1 MLNYQNW
8 LNSQAQ
14 QTTQRMIAVKLNP
27 LLNGNSVFRY
37 FSTHPLKDT
46 VANITYNATITNQFT
61 VTESIDPYTNTAS
74 ISYGEIE
81 LDNSITGFATLDDFL
96 YSTYVWRNRPIQVY
110 VGSAPASG
118 ETSSFADDFELIF
131 DGIIEDIDSRSRF
144 TLSLKVRDK
153 FEKLNISVSESLL
166 GNYVPSDLAATFPS
180 YVNPNAG
187 ALKPLCYGEP
197 FNVTPLQTFA
207 PALEYMVSADPIE
220 SIIEVR
226 DNGIPVQF
234 DTNTQN
240 AAIPAGSFR
249 LKTSPVGVVTCS
261 VQGIKQKIQDDG
273 SIVASSF
280 DPSASNTILN
290 IVTSKAGL
298 TGFFNTTEFPTTN
311 SNPSFATA
319 KSVGVYVKERQN
331 LLQLCQELAKSC
343 GTILLATRLGTL
355 KLVLPYSLS
364 SIKATVTESRILL
377 NSLQLSGRPEIIAG
391 IKLGYAKNWTPQQ
404 ALTTDI
410 PQEHKDSYATEWYEY
425 SQSNDT
431 VKTRYG
437 VTKEPELEGTY
448 LVASTEISGV
458 GSGIMLTRS
467 QQRNKFKFVGTAELL
482 NVAVGDWVDFS
493 FTSTSTAS
501 TKLGLNGKIGLVIST
516 QPNWIK
522 GTIEIEVLV

>member
-1 MLNYQNW
+1 MLNYQSW
-8 LNSQAQ
+8 LNSQSQ

-27 LLNGNSVFRY
+27 LYNGNSNFRY
-37 FSTHPLKDT
+37 FSTHALRDT
-46 VANITYNATITNQFT
+46 TGNITYNPIITNQFT
-61 VTESIDPYTNTAS
+61 ITESIDPYTNTAS

-81 LDNSITGFATLDDFL
+81 LDNSQTGLFSLDDFL

-110 VGSAPASG
+110 VGSVPANG
-118 ETSSFADDFELIF
+118 ETSNFADDFELIF
-131 DGIIEDIDSRSRF
+131 DGIIEDIDSKSRF

-166 GNYVPSDLAATFPS
+166 GNYVPSDLTASFPS
-180 YVNPNAG
+180 YVNPNSG

-226 DNGIPVQF
+226 DNGIPVAF
-234 DTNTQN
+234 DTNIQN
-240 AAIPAGSFR
+240 AAIPVGSFR
-249 LKTSPVGVVTCS
+249 LKNTPVGTVTCS

-280 DPSASNTILN
+280 DASASNTILN

-298 TGFFNTTEFPTTN
+298 SNYFTTTEFPTST
-311 SNPSFATA
+311 SNPSFATG
-319 KSVGVYVKERQN
+319 KLVGVYIKDRQN

-343 GTILLATRLGTL
+343 GTILLATRLGKL
-355 KLVLPYSLS
+355 KLVAPYSIS
-364 SIKATVTESRILL
+364 SVKATVTEANTVL
-377 NSLQLSGRPEIIAG
+377 NSLQMSGRPEIIAG
-391 IKLGYAKNWTPQQ
+391 IKLGYAKNWTTQQ

-448 LVASTEISGV
+448 LVKSSEISGV
-458 GSGIMLTRS
+458 ASGIMLTRS
-467 QQRNKFKFVGTAELL
+467 QQRNKFKFIGTVELL

-493 FTSTSTAS
+493 FTATSS

-516 QPNWIK
+516 QPNWLK